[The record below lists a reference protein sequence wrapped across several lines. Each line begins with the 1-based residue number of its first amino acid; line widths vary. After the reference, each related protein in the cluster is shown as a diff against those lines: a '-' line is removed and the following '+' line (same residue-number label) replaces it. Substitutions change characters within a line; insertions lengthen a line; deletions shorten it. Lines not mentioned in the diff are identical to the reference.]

1 MSVSKLKLVS
11 SGGEILEVFLFQI
24 KQIYCFIK
32 VDEDVAVK
40 SGLIKNM
47 IEGSI
52 FFLINFKIIKK
63 TREMRRL
70 FPFRT

>member
-40 SGLIKNM
+40 SGLIKYM

-52 FFLINFKIIKK
+52 I
-63 TREMRRL
+63 
-70 FPFRT
+70 FPH